1 MKKSFLAMVA
11 LLVSAPLFFT
21 SCNDDNGPSFHY
33 EVVSDGAFIVNSGNM
48 YSSIDGSLTG
58 INYASNVAMQKVFA
72 ANNGGQS
79 LGSTPNDGLVYGDKM
94 YVVVDGSNT
103 VEVINKKSMQR
114 IKQIK
119 TTELLGAAEGK
130 SPRHI
135 IAGNGHIF
143 FTTYGGY
150 VAAVDTVN

>member
-58 INYASNVAMQKVFA
+58 INYASNVAVQKVFA

-103 VEVINKKSMQR
+103 V
-114 IKQIK
+114 
-119 TTELLGAAEGK
+119 
-130 SPRHI
+130 
-135 IAGNGHIF
+135 
-143 FTTYGGY
+143 
-150 VAAVDTVN
+150 